1 MLPLSEAEGRK
12 RKALSN
18 EAYSW
23 LGPNQGRPHM
33 LCSRAQTFSWKR
45 QGPLEG
51 FTQRNDRMRWVLES
65 SLWMLCGRYNGR
77 GKNQDKESRWKD
89 IAKWQTRHGQ
99 DLTQDHGCWNG
110 KRELAIYQEAESIGL
125 NSAKV
130 IRNNQCRYTTC
141 RVLLYTLC
149 IYEFTQSLQNSVNWA
164 PVSTRI
170 YSEETEVWPA
180 NSRARV

>member
-1 MLPLSEAEGRK
+1 MKPIAGQAQIKADPTCCAQELRLSPGSDRG
-12 RKALSN
+12 L
-18 EAYSW
+18 
-23 LGPNQGRPHM
+23 
-33 LCSRAQTFSWKR
+33 WKV
-45 QGPLEG
+45 

-125 NSAKV
+125 SSAKV

-141 RVLLYTLC
+141 QVLLYTLC

-164 PVSTRI
+164 PVSTHI
-170 YSEETEVWPA
+170 YSEETEVWLA